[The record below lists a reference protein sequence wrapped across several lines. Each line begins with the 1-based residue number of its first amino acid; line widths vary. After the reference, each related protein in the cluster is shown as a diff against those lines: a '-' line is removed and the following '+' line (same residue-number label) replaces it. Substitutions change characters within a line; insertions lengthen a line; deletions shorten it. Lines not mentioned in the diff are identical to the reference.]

1 MPADLTYRMVM
12 KLYLPAVLS
21 VVLTA
26 ACAPSFEQMAAQGM
40 GEDWGQTSQSGVNE
54 DEANMAALRELMARA
69 QSADAPVVRVAD
81 GSLSLPLVP
90 EGLPALP
97 VVVTTPESALT
108 QSGELKRS
116 FVASFVQRGPHA
128 LLGAVE
134 LVPGRVDGRLLGLQV
149 QSIHESGRFLTEAGI
164 VAGDILLS
172 VNGEEVL
179 FPEQFMQVWETM
191 PEADSLTVRLLRN
204 GTTQT
209 LQWPIVDPSEI
220 AVSAD

>member
-97 VVVTTPESALT
+97 VVVTAPESALT

-204 GTTQT
+204 GATQT